1 MNRKGQ
7 DKHLIDYTLRIILI
21 RNLWLFLRSS
31 DVRKSQMKINT
42 YDMAHMILTSMSRL
56 ILTAPF

>member
-7 DKHLIDYTLRIILI
+7 DKHLIYYTLRIILI

-31 DVRKSQMKINT
+31 DVGKSERKINT
-42 YDMAHMILTSMSRL
+42 YDMAHMILTSMSLL

>member
-31 DVRKSQMKINT
+31 DVGKSEMKINT